1 MKRTLT
7 ALSLAALATVSFAAT
22 EVITNP
28 DLDRSLP
35 TYPEIAEALYRFD
48 AGQSDAEAVVRT
60 PVADAYRQNAGES
73 DADNVVKNYF
83 A

>member
-7 ALSLAALATVSFAAT
+7 ALSLAALAFTAYAGN
-22 EVITNP
+22 EVITNT

-35 TYPEIAEALYRFD
+35 TYPELADAYRQD
-48 AGQSDAEAVVRT
+48 AGQSD
-60 PVADAYRQNAGES
+60 S
-73 DADNVVKNYF
+73 DNVVKNYF